1 MNNLLF
7 KPELV
12 QIASYKL
19 LKLNIENLNEDQNE
33 DKDVSFT
40 LKNSIELSFNSL
52 NKLIKSKLDISISQ
66 LSDIK
71 SEVLAKA
78 SITVEYLFLVENFE
92 ELHYIEENGTL
103 KVNQSLTESIK
114 AIVYSTTRGLLMD
127 RFKDT
132 PFDGFILPI
141 IDPRKDISDN
151 ASK

>member
-1 MNNLLF
+1 MNNVLF
-7 KPELV
+7 KPELL

-40 LKNSIELSFNSL
+40 LKNSIELSFNSP
-52 NKLIKSKLDISISQ
+52 NKLIKSKLDISISR

-71 SEVLAKA
+71 SEVLARA

-92 ELHYIEENGTL
+92 ELHYIEDNGTF